1 MDFKAN
7 GNKLISQFIKV
18 VLNFLWLGSSTS
30 SFFKLHTTEKDGIN
44 TFLKFKYQAKQNYN
58 IIDQILHKL
67 STVEISRDG
76 MNQQIW
82 FSVGLQ

>member
-1 MDFKAN
+1 MI
-7 GNKLISQFIKV
+7 ISQFIKV
-18 VLNFLWLGSSTS
+18 VLNFLWLGTSTS

-44 TFLKFKYQAKQNYN
+44 TFLKFKYHAKQNYN
-58 IIDQILHKL
+58 IIDQILHKW
-67 STVEISRDG
+67 STVVEISRDG